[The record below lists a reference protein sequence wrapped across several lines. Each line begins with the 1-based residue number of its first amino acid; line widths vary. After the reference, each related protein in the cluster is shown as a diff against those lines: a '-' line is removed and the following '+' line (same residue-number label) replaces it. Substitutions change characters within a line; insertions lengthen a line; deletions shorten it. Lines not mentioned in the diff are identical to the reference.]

1 MPNSEVRLH
10 DEAAAEYD
18 AAFDWYLEHSPDSAL
33 KFDAE
38 VERAF
43 AEIARAPRRWVR
55 GSYGTRRFLLRGF
68 PFLVIYR
75 ETSAESV
82 QILAVA
88 HASRR
93 PGYWKAR
100 M

>member
-43 AEIARAPRRWVR
+43 AR
-55 GSYGTRRFLLRGF
+55 LRGL
-68 PFLVIYR
+68 PGAGCVALTERGGSCCGDFLF
-75 ETSAESV
+75 
-82 QILAVA
+82 
-88 HASRR
+88 
-93 PGYWKAR
+93 
-100 M
+100 